1 MVREKIQKAIPKI
14 PKVRSIATPMQKRR
28 AAASLRTSKEEI
40 RYARAKKAGKAGR
53 PFLEEPRL
61 REWKHWAMI
70 PNEFPYSAAFKVH
83 HMLIP
88 TRVVSQADLSA
99 AEKKELQKITDLL
112 TTEGVYDCMLTNF
125 PRNQS
130 NKNHFHIHFLV
141 FKDRRKH
148 MRF

>member
-1 MVREKIQKAIPKI
+1 MVRKNIQKALPKI
-14 PKVRSIATPMQKRR
+14 PKVGDIATPLQKRR
-28 AAASLRTSKEEI
+28 AAASLRTSKEEV
-40 RYARAKKAGKAGR
+40 RYERAKKAGKAGR

-61 REWKHWAMI
+61 REWKYWAMI

-88 TRVVSQADLSA
+88 VRVVAQADLSA
-99 AEKKELQKITDLL
+99 AEKRELQEITEQISK
-112 TTEGVYDCMLTNF
+112 EGEYDCTLTNF

-130 NKNHFHIHFLV
+130 NKSHFHVHFLT

-148 MRF
+148 LRF